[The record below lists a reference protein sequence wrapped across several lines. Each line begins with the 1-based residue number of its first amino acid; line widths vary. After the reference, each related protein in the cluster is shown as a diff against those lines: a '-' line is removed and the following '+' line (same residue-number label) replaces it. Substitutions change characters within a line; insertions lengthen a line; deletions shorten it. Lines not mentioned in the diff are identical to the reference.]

1 MIEIENLSFKYRSGK
16 QILNNIN
23 LTIKDGEIVGGVK

>member
-16 QILNNIN
+16 QILDDIN
-23 LTIKDGEIVGGVK
+23 LTIRDGGIIS